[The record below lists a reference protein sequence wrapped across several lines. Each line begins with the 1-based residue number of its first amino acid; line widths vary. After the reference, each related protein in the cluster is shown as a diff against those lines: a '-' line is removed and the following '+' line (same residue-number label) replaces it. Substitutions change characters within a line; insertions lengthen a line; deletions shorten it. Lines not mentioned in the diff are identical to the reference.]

1 MCSSTNTAHYRGA
14 PGCIF
19 WLDLTGG
26 SRMKVSKEY
35 DLFAKMMASG
45 IVYQLD
51 PFLLLFSHWRIWL
64 VWRVTSNWMRPSE
77 DHQVII
83 MDCKGKTQ
91 QHELQAFLD
100 CMNLQKIQ
108 LVIPYDPLFT
118 PVETYVHHGPGR
130 PGTEEFSSVNVS
142 TALHRLARAKFSAT
156 RT

>member
-1 MCSSTNTAHYRGA
+1 
-14 PGCIF
+14 
-19 WLDLTGG
+19 
-26 SRMKVSKEY
+26 
-35 DLFAKMMASG
+35 
-45 IVYQLD
+45 
-51 PFLLLFSHWRIWL
+51 
-64 VWRVTSNWMRPSE
+64 MRPSE